1 MPKKEI
7 DYSNTIIYKI
17 TCLDPNITDVYVG
30 HTTNFVQRK
39 KCHQNTCI
47 NEKSDSYNCKLYKTI
62 RYNGGWSNWK
72 MEIINFF
79 NCVNHY
85 EARQKEQE
93 YFTLLKANLNSIEP
107 LPKPKI
113 KTDIT
118 PIETNNQNII
128 YCQPCSLY
136 FQNSQLL
143 EIHNNTKKHIKMCNP
158 NNNVILNKKKFVCE
172 ICIFTC
178 FKNNDWNRHLST
190 RKHLNAAKIFKNNAT
205 EKDTIKKELVCEC
218 GKEYKYRQTLFVH
231 KKKCKKILDNNKK
244 LESNSEIKNENLIN
258 YLMKQNTDLKNIIME
273 LVKKDFKNNTDEQ

>member
-1 MPKKEI
+1 MPKKVN

-17 TCLDPNITDVYVG
+17 TCLDPIITDVYVG

-39 KCHQNTCI
+39 QCHKYTCI

-62 RYNGGWSNWK
+62 RCNGGWSNWK

-93 YFTLLKANLNSIEP
+93 YFLLLNANLNTIEP

-190 RKHLNAAKIFKNNAT
+190 RKHLNAVKIFKNNAT
-205 EKDTIKKELVCEC
+205 EKTTIKKEFVCEC
-218 GKEYKYRQTLFVH
+218 GKEYKYRQTLFIH
-231 KKKCKKILDNNKK
+231 KKKCKTILDINNK
-244 LESNSEIKNENLIN
+244 LEPNPDITKNENLIN
-258 YLMKQNTDLKNIIME
+258 YLMKQNSDLKNIIME
-273 LVKKDFKNNTDEQ
+273 LVKKDF